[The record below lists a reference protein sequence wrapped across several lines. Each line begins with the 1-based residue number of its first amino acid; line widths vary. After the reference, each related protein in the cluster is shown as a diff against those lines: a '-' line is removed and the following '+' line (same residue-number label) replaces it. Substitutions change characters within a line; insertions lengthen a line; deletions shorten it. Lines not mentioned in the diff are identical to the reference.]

1 MLKVR
6 YWIGVVTAPILLVTA
21 GCSIGPR
28 PFTTTSRGY
37 SPERMMSMARTFER
51 QGHVAQ
57 AKVAYSQVLAM
68 QPGYPDAQ
76 ESLETLMAGGS
87 NEVRRAVAIQTQVA
101 QSQRLAEPVPI
112 VDAAPRRKAERSG
125 AVAKA
130 AARVQPIE
138 RVDEEELDVSDD
150 VTTALA
156 STKTA
161 TIQHAPSTPLPAL
174 EERPAAP
181 RLATITPAAPQETL
195 AVVQEERPAVEAA
208 PPLKATVAAPAISD
222 LAEGPQ
228 MPAVDGVETSL
239 PALAESTHPLVEDD
253 VATASEPQLAS
264 EVPIAPSP
272 AATETDEFLAPLVAG
287 IPTEDPELIQF
298 FGPFNVGI
306 VERLKGRRER
316 FQPQLIRLA
325 INENVDNDRR
335 SRAIFLIGALG
346 PDAVD
351 AVPTLRREIQGD
363 LDPFLRIDLSE
374 ALLKIK
380 PEDEDAINVLVSM
393 LHENDPNVR
402 WVAAFALRNA
412 VSPRT
417 TFVIESLRALVQT
430 DDLKLRRM
438 VFLTLAEFGPA
449 ASAVIPDLQAALE
462 SPDPGTREVAKACLQ
477 CIAPE
482 QPSAAKERNRARLNE
497 FALKN

>member
-6 YWIGVVTAPILLVTA
+6 YWIGVVSAPILLVTA

-37 SPERMMSMARTFER
+37 SPERMMAMGRTFER

-68 QPGYPDAQ
+68 QPSYPDAQ

-87 NEVRRAVAIQTQVA
+87 NEVRRVVAIQTQVA
-101 QSQRLAEPVPI
+101 QSQQLREPALIAET
-112 VDAAPRRKAERSG
+112 APRRRAERLDTI
-125 AVAKA
+125 AKS
-130 AARVQPIE
+130 ARVQPIE
-138 RVDEEELDVSDD
+138 RIEEQELDLNDD
-150 VTTALA
+150 VMPAVAPAKPIVTQRASSTT
-156 STKTA
+156 
-161 TIQHAPSTPLPAL
+161 LPAL
-174 EERPAAP
+174 EEKPAVP
-181 RLATITPAAPQETL
+181 RLATITPASPHDTL
-195 AVVQEERPAVEAA
+195 AAIDEELPKVDYVPVLRTTPAIPELADEPQIAVADEVEASPSA
-208 PPLKATVAAPAISD
+208 VA
-222 LAEGPQ
+222 
-228 MPAVDGVETSL
+228 ET
-239 PALAESTHPLVEDD
+239 THSLVEDEQVGSD
-253 VATASEPQLAS
+253 EPQLAG
-264 EVPIAPSP
+264 EPTAEPSV
-272 AATETDEFLAPLVAG
+272 AAGEPEEFLAPLVG
-287 IPTEDPELIQF
+287 GLPVEDPELDQF
-298 FGPFNVGI
+298 FGPFNVSM

-316 FQPQLIRLA
+316 FQPQLLRLA
-325 INENVDNDRR
+325 VNESVDNDRR

-346 PDAVD
+346 PDASAV
-351 AVPTLRREIQGD
+351 VPTLRREIQND

-393 LHENDPNVR
+393 LREADPNVR

-417 TFVIESLRALVQT
+417 TFVIESLRSLVQT

-449 ASAVIPDLQAALE
+449 AAAVIPDLQAALE

-482 QPSAAKERNRARLNE
+482 QPSAVRESTRARLTE